1 MMHHTSNGRRGQ
13 GSLPAVVRGS
23 QQSPPRTGRVRLGFV
38 SELSFRTV
46 GFGARAVEYVA
57 AWDLQREVHA
67 GVVAGDP
74 DTVLLLEHP
83 PVFTA
88 GKRTEPH
95 ERPLDGS
102 APVIDVDRGGKIT
115 FHGPGQLVGYP
126 IVRLPE
132 HVKVVDYVRRLEEAL
147 ILACADLGV
156 TTARVPGRS
165 GVWLQAG
172 EGRPERKIAAIGIRV
187 ARGVTM
193 HGFAINCDVDLG
205 WYDRFVPCGIDD
217 AGVTSLSQELG
228 REVRV
233 DDAAPT
239 VEKHLRDLLSWA
251 PYTPTPD
258 YEARP
263 DPAKAARAGDL
274 RVPVVNP
281 LR

>member
-1 MMHHTSNGRRGQ
+1 
-13 GSLPAVVRGS
+13 
-23 QQSPPRTGRVRLGFV
+23 V

-46 GFGARAVEYVA
+46 GFGERAVEYVA
-57 AWDLQREVHA
+57 AWDLQREVHHE
-67 GVVAGDP
+67 VVAGGP
-74 DTVLLLEHP
+74 DSVLLLEHP

-147 ILACADLGV
+147 IHTCTDLGV

-172 EGRPERKIAAIGIRV
+172 DGRPERKIAAIGIRV

-205 WYDRFVPCGIDD
+205 WYDQFVPCGIDD
-217 AGVTSLSQELG
+217 AGVTSLSEELG
-228 REVRV
+228 RDVGVEEV
-233 DDAAPT
+233 AAV
-239 VEKHLRDLLSWA
+239 VEKHLRDLLSWG

-258 YEARP
+258 YEPRP
-263 DPAKAARAGDL
+263 DPAKARPAEDL